1 MPRRAPTKRVLPT
14 RPTDAHSAALLSSL
28 TATHLYMLKVAIQ
41 QASTTEELRA
51 TFRNAMRA
59 YPGAAAGG
67 AEKHLDKLFAQ
78 GFRRGAR
85 GAGAQHLD
93 AGDKQAL
100 EWLKTNPV
108 GFLSSLGS
116 FGQSEARWLDQHLP
130 AGTPLDEAKVVVAS
144 RAAAAAYKLERVV
157 QTDRQKASAL
167 GRLLAWRDDPQRD
180 AYFYGWFPL
189 HDDREKDVSL
199 LFERRN
205 PMTYWQLRKTFEVD
219 HVVPKMVTNR
229 KTGRREAQVSAYNCR
244 CDVARWP
251 KSRGQLVREGLLSAT
266 DAAA

>member
-1 MPRRAPTKRVLPT
+1 MAPRRRPTPRVLPAKI
-14 RPTDAHSAALLSSL
+14 TDAHSAALLSSL
-28 TATHLYMLKVAIQ
+28 TATHLDLLKAAIQ
-41 QASTTEELRA
+41 RARTTEELRA
-51 TFRNAMRA
+51 TFRSAMRA
-59 YPGAAAGG
+59 YPSVAASA
-67 AEKHLDKLFAQ
+67 AEKHLDKLFVQ
-78 GFRRGAR
+78 GFRKGAR

-93 AGDKQAL
+93 AGDHQAL
-100 EWLKTNPV
+100 EWLKTNPI

-116 FGQSEARWLDQHLP
+116 FGQSEARWLDQHLR
-130 AGTPLDEAKVVVAS
+130 AGTPLNQARAVVAR
-144 RAAAAAYKLERVV
+144 RAADAAYKLERVV

-167 GRLLAWRDDPQRD
+167 GRLLAWRDDENRD
-180 AYFYGWFPL
+180 AYFYGWFPV

-219 HVVPKMVTNR
+219 HVIPKMVTNR

-251 KSRGQLVREGLLSAT
+251 KSRGQLVREGLLSQEAS
-266 DAAA
+266 